1 MENREIAAVF
11 EEISNLMKI
20 LQDDPK
26 WTFKAAAYDR
36 AKRSI
41 ESYPERL
48 EDIARDPHRKL
59 IDIPGIGA
67 DLAKKISELIA
78 TGRSAYHQEQ
88 LAKIPR
94 SLLDLLQLQ
103 TVGPQKVRLFYQQ
116 ANIRSVDELEAA
128 AQEGRLRGLP
138 GMSEKSEENIL
149 KAIAVFRRAAGRFR
163 LDTAYETAAVLTAW
177 LSDSKAVEEV
187 TPAGS
192 LRRGRETV
200 GDLDLLV
207 TGSDPASIAGHFVK
221 FPGVAAILAQG
232 EDKVSVKLKN
242 DLQVDV
248 RLLERT
254 AYGAALQYFTGSKE
268 HNVALRD
275 LAKRHGWKLNE
286 YGLFH
291 GEKVLASRTEEE
303 IYAKLGLP
311 WIPPELRENL
321 GEIEAAEKGELPK
334 LVELGDIRGDL
345 QMHTTASDG
354 HASIEEMAGAAKQLG
369 YQYIL
374 ITDHSQAVTVANGLD
389 EERAVE
395 HIHRI
400 HAARQKVKGIEI
412 WAGSEVDILGDGSLD
427 YPDELLKQFDI
438 VLASVHSRMTM
449 PAEEM
454 TTRLLR
460 ALENPYVR
468 ILGHPTGRQILR
480 RDPFLFD
487 LEKVFAAAKKFGVI
501 LELNGNPERLDLC
514 DRHVKLARDRGMKI
528 IISTDA
534 HDPQHFKLMR
544 YGVSTARRGWMEKSG
559 VLNTLPPNNFS
570 PASGPCRSSWCC
582 YAKLPAGTRHADAGL
597 QPPRLDM
604 WPDHKDLLQG
614 YGIQVRLPMM
624 EVVDILHEL

>member
-1 MENREIAAVF
+1 MENREVAAVF

-48 EDIARDPHRKL
+48 EDIARDPNRKL
-59 IDIPGIGA
+59 TDIPGIGE
-67 DLAKKISELIA
+67 DLAKKISELIE
-78 TGRSAYHQEQ
+78 TGQSRYHQEQ

-103 TVGPQKVRLFYQQ
+103 TVGPQKVRLFYKEL
-116 ANIRSVDELEAA
+116 NIRSVDELEAA
-128 AQEGRLRGLP
+128 ARAGRLRNLP
-138 GMSEKSEENIL
+138 GMSVKSEENIL
-149 KAIAVFRRAAGRFR
+149 KAIEVFRRAAGRFR
-163 LDTAYETAAVLTAW
+163 LDTAFETAEELAAW
-177 LSDSKAVEEV
+177 LCEFKPVEQV

-207 TGSDPASIAGHFVK
+207 TGRDHPGTAEHFVK
-221 FPGVAAILAQG
+221 FPGVATILAKG

-248 RLLERT
+248 RLLDRS

-275 LAKRHGWKLNE
+275 RAKRRGWKLSE

-291 GEKVLASRTEEE
+291 GDKVLARRTEEE
-303 IYAKLGLP
+303 IYAQLGLP

-321 GEIEAAEKGELPK
+321 GEIEAAEKGTLPK
-334 LVELGDIRGDL
+334 LVELRDIRGDL

-354 HASIEEMAGAAKQLG
+354 RASIEEMAEAAKQLG

-374 ITDHSQAVTVANGLD
+374 ITDHSKAVTIANGLD
-389 EERAVE
+389 EKRAVE
-395 HIHRI
+395 HIRRI

-412 WAGSEVDILGDGSLD
+412 WAGSEVDILGDGRLD
-427 YPDELLKQFDI
+427 YPDVLLKQFDI
-438 VLASVHSRMTM
+438 VLVSVHSRMTM
-449 PAEEM
+449 LAEEM
-454 TTRLLR
+454 TARLLR

-468 ILGHPTGRQILR
+468 ILGHPTGRQILK
-480 RDPFLFD
+480 RDPFAFD
-487 LEKVFAAAKKFGVI
+487 LEKVLDAAQRHGVI
-501 LELNGNPERLDLC
+501 LELNGSPERLDLC

-534 HDPQHFKLMR
+534 HAPEHFKLMR
-544 YGVSTARRGWMEKSG
+544 YGVTTARRGWMEKSG
-559 VLNTLPPNNFS
+559 VLNTLPPQKLL
-570 PASGPCRSSWCC
+570 ASLRP
-582 YAKLPAGTRHADAGL
+582 LPR
-597 QPPRLDM
+597 
-604 WPDHKDLLQG
+604 
-614 YGIQVRLPMM
+614 
-624 EVVDILHEL
+624 

>member
-20 LQDDPK
+20 LQNDPK

-41 ESYPERL
+41 ESYSERL
-48 EDIARDPHRKL
+48 EDLARDPKRKL
-59 IDIPGIGA
+59 TDIPGIGA
-67 DLAKKISELIA
+67 DLAKKITELVE
-78 TGRSAYHQEQ
+78 TGQSAYHQEQ
-88 LAKIPR
+88 LAKVPR
-94 SLLDLLQLQ
+94 TLLDLLQLQ
-103 TVGPQKVRLFYQQ
+103 TVGPQKVRLFYKQ

-128 AQEGRLRGLP
+128 AREGRLRGLP

-149 KAIAVFRRAAGRFR
+149 KAIETFRRATGRFR
-163 LDTAYETAAVLTAW
+163 LDTAYETAEVLTAW
-177 LSDSKAVEEV
+177 LHDCPSVEEV

-207 TGSDPASIAGHFVK
+207 TGRDAARIADHFLQ
-221 FPGVAAILAQG
+221 FPGIAAILAKG

-242 DLQVDV
+242 DLQVDL
-248 RLLERT
+248 RLLARS

-268 HNVALRD
+268 HNVALRER
-275 LAKRHGWKLNE
+275 AKRQGWKLNE
-286 YGLFH
+286 YGIFH
-291 GEKVLASRTEEE
+291 GDKVLASRTEEE
-303 IYAKLGLP
+303 VYAQLGLP

-354 HASIEEMAGAAKQLG
+354 HSSIEEMVGAAKQLG

-374 ITDHSQAVTVANGLD
+374 ITDHSQAVTIANGLS
-389 EERAVE
+389 EERAAE
-395 HIHRI
+395 HIERI
-400 HAARQKVKGIEI
+400 HAARRKVKGIEI
-412 WAGSEVDILGDGSLD
+412 WAGSEVDIVGDGSLD

-460 ALENPYVR
+460 ALDNPYVR
-468 ILGHPTGRQILR
+468 ILGHPTGRLILR

-487 LEKVFAAAKKFGVI
+487 LEKVFAAAQQRGVI
-501 LELNGNPERLDLC
+501 LEVNASPERLDLC
-514 DRHVKLARDRGMKI
+514 DRHVKLARDRGMKV

-544 YGVSTARRGWMEKSG
+544 YGVITARRGWMEKSG
-559 VLNTLPPNNFS
+559 VLNTLPPEKLL
-570 PASGPCRSSWCC
+570 ASLRP
-582 YAKLPAGTRHADAGL
+582 LPR
-597 QPPRLDM
+597 
-604 WPDHKDLLQG
+604 
-614 YGIQVRLPMM
+614 
-624 EVVDILHEL
+624 

>member
-48 EDIARDPHRKL
+48 EDIARDPSRKL
-59 IDIPGIGA
+59 TEIPGIGA
-67 DLAKKISELIA
+67 DLAKKITEIVE
-78 TGRSAYHQEQ
+78 TGKSSYHQEQ
-88 LAKIPR
+88 LAKVPR

-116 ANIRSVDELEAA
+116 AKISSVDELEAA
-128 AQEGRLRGLP
+128 AKEGRLRSLP

-149 KAIAVFRRAAGRFR
+149 KAIEVFRRAAGRFR
-163 LDTAYETAAVLTAW
+163 LDTAYETAEVLTAW
-177 LSDSKAVEEV
+177 LRDSKAVEQV

-207 TGSDPASIAGHFVK
+207 TGRDPASIAGHFLK
-221 FPGVAAILAQG
+221 FPGIASILAQG

-242 DLQVDV
+242 DMQVDV
-248 RLLERT
+248 RLLDRS

-275 LAKRHGWKLNE
+275 RAKRLGWKLNE

-303 IYAKLGLP
+303 IYTKLGLS
-311 WIPPELRENL
+311 WIPPELRESL
-321 GEIEAAEKGELPK
+321 GEIEAAENGDLPK
-334 LVELGDIRGDL
+334 LVELGDMRGDL

-374 ITDHSQAVTVANGLD
+374 ITDHSKAVTVANGLD

-395 HIHRI
+395 HIRRI
-400 HAARQKVKGIEI
+400 HAARKKVKGIEI
-412 WAGSEVDILGDGSLD
+412 WAGSEVDILGDGGLD
-427 YPDELLKQFDI
+427 YPNELLKQFDI
-438 VLASVHSRMTM
+438 VLVSVHSRMTM

-460 ALENPYVR
+460 AFENPYVR

-487 LEKVFAAAKKFGVI
+487 LEKVFAAAKKTGVI

-544 YGVSTARRGWMEKSG
+544 YGVTTARRGWMEKSG
-559 VLNTLPPNNFS
+559 VLNTLPPEKLL
-570 PASGPCRSSWCC
+570 ASLRP
-582 YAKLPAGTRHADAGL
+582 LPH
-597 QPPRLDM
+597 
-604 WPDHKDLLQG
+604 
-614 YGIQVRLPMM
+614 
-624 EVVDILHEL
+624 

>member
-36 AKRSI
+36 AKRSV

-48 EDIARDPHRKL
+48 EDIARDPNRKL
-59 IDIPGIGA
+59 TDIPGIGE
-67 DLAKKISELIA
+67 DLAKKISELVE
-78 TGRSAYHQEQ
+78 TGQSRYHQEQ

-103 TVGPQKVRLFYQQ
+103 TVGPQKVRLFYKEL
-116 ANIRSVDELEAA
+116 NIRSVDELEAA
-128 AQEGRLRGLP
+128 AQAGRLRNLP
-138 GMSEKSEENIL
+138 GMSVKSEENIL
-149 KAIAVFRRAAGRFR
+149 KAIEVFRRASGRFR
-163 LDTAYETAAVLTAW
+163 LDTASETAEELTAW
-177 LSDSKAVEEV
+177 LREFKAVEQV

-207 TGSDPASIAGHFVK
+207 TGRDHAGTAEHFVK
-221 FPGVAAILAQG
+221 FPGVAAILAKG

-248 RLLERT
+248 RLLDCS

-275 LAKRHGWKLNE
+275 RAKRRGWKLSE

-291 GEKVLASRTEEE
+291 GDKVLASRTEEE
-303 IYAKLGLP
+303 IYAKLGLT

-334 LVELGDIRGDL
+334 LVELRDIRGDL

-354 HASIEEMAGAAKQLG
+354 RASIEEMAGAAKQLG
-369 YQYIL
+369 YRYIL
-374 ITDHSQAVTVANGLD
+374 ITDHSKAVTVANGLD
-389 EERAVE
+389 EKRARE
-395 HIHRI
+395 HIRRI
-400 HAARQKVKGIEI
+400 HAARKKVRGIEI
-412 WAGSEVDILGDGSLD
+412 WAGSEVDILGDGRLD

-438 VLASVHSRMTM
+438 VLVSVHSRMTM

-460 ALENPYVR
+460 ALENPFVR
-468 ILGHPTGRQILR
+468 ILGHPTGRQILK
-480 RDPFLFD
+480 RDPFAFD
-487 LEKVFAAAKKFGVI
+487 LEKVFEAAQKHHVI

-528 IISTDA
+528 VISTDA
-534 HDPQHFKLMR
+534 HAPEHFTLMR
-544 YGVSTARRGWMEKSG
+544 YGVTTARRGWMEKSG
-559 VLNTLPPNNFS
+559 VLNTLPPE
-570 PASGPCRSSWCC
+570 
-582 YAKLPAGTRHADAGL
+582 KLLAGL
-597 QPPRLDM
+597 R
-604 WPDHKDLLQG
+604 
-614 YGIQVRLPMM
+614 RLPS
-624 EVVDILHEL
+624 